1 MRLRVTNFLT
11 LITLAAVVAA
21 SAALLLARRP
31 PPVEVVGLHQQHRP
45 RRQVEERAHPL
56 RLRRREGVQRRQ
68 APALP
73 RTADGHPDFSGIWQ
87 VLDDSANGDIEPHA
101 ASWGVRAGQGII
113 VDPADGKIPY
123 KPEALARR
131 QANYKNRA
139 EDPMSR
145 CWKPGTPRIMYIP
158 FPFQIT
164 QSPKMIQMTFEFV
177 HSRRD
182 LYINDSK
189 HLDGIDF
196 FNGDSRARWEGDTLV
211 VDVSNLNDDPT
222 RPTWLDASGNY
233 HSDALHVVER
243 YTFNGPDMI
252 TYRATLD
259 DSKVF
264 ARPFTIEALLYRHK
278 EKNFRVLEYECQVF
292 KEQLM
297 REGKGDYLRIVTGN

>member
-1 MRLRVTNFLT
+1 V
-11 LITLAAVVAA
+11 
-21 SAALLLARRP
+21 
-31 PPVEVVGLHQQHRP
+31 
-45 RRQVEERAHPL
+45 
-56 RLRRREGVQRRQ
+56 
-68 APALP
+68 LP
-73 RTADGHPDFSGIWQ
+73 RTADGHPDFSGVWQ

-123 KPEALARR
+123 KPDALARR

-233 HSDALHVVER
+233 HSDAFHVVER

-259 DSKVF
+259 DSKAY
-264 ARPFTIEALLYRHK
+264 ARPFTIETLLYRHK

-292 KEQLM
+292 KEELM
-297 REGKGDYLRIVTGN
+297 KQGKGDSLRLVTGN

>member
-1 MRLRVTNFLT
+1 
-11 LITLAAVVAA
+11 
-21 SAALLLARRP
+21 
-31 PPVEVVGLHQQHRP
+31 
-45 RRQVEERAHPL
+45 
-56 RLRRREGVQRRQ
+56 
-68 APALP
+68 
-73 RTADGHPDFSGIWQ
+73 

-196 FNGDSRARWEGDTLV
+196 FNGDSRAKWEGDSLV

-222 RPTWLDASGNY
+222 RPTWLDASGNF

-259 DSKVF
+259 DSKAY
-264 ARPFTIEALLYRHK
+264 ARPFTIETLLYRHK

-292 KEQLM
+292 KEQLL
-297 REGKGDYLRIVTGN
+297 RDKKGDYLRIVTDN

>member
-11 LITLAAVVAA
+11 LITLATVVAA
-21 SAALLLARRP
+21 SAALLNGQAPAPAGRGAAPAAPAQARGAAP
-31 PPVEVVGLHQQHRP
+31 AG
-45 RRQVEERAHPL
+45 
-56 RLRRREGVQRRQ
+56 
-68 APALP
+68 PALP
-73 RTADGHPDFSGIWQ
+73 RTAEGKPDFSGIWEA
-87 VLDDSANGDIEPHA
+87 LDTSANGDIEPHA

-123 KPEALARR
+123 KPEARAKR
-131 QANYKNRA
+131 QANYKIRH
-139 EDPMSR
+139 EDPMTR
-145 CWKPGTPRIMYIP
+145 CWKPGVPRIMYIP

-189 HLDGIDF
+189 HLEGIDF
-196 FNGDSRARWEGDTLV
+196 FNGDSRAKWEGDTLV
-211 VDVSNLNDDPT
+211 VDVANIMDDPT

-233 HSDALHVVER
+233 HSDAMHVVER

-252 TYRATLD
+252 TYRATID
-259 DSKVF
+259 DSKVL
-264 ARPFTIEALLYRHK
+264 ARPFTIEVLLYRHK

-292 KEQLM
+292 KEQLLK
-297 REGKGDYLRIVTGN
+297 EGKGNYLRIVEGQ

>member
-1 MRLRVTNFLT
+1 MRLRVTSFLT
-11 LITLAAVVAA
+11 LITLAVVVAA
-21 SAALLLARRP
+21 SAALLL
-31 PPVEVVGLHQQHRP
+31 G
-45 RRQVEERAHPL
+45 
-56 RLRRREGVQRRQ
+56 Q
-68 APALP
+68 APAGGRGGAAPAAPAAAPAGRGAGAPAQAPAQGRGAAPAGPAIP
-73 RTADGHPDFSGIWQ
+73 RTAEGKPDFSGIWQ

-113 VDPADGKIPY
+113 VDPPDGKIPY
-123 KPEALARR
+123 KPEALAKR
-131 QANYKNRA
+131 QANYKIRH

-164 QSPKMIQMTFEFV
+164 QAPKMIQMTFEFV

-189 HLDGIDF
+189 HLEGIDF
-196 FNGDSRARWEGDTLV
+196 FNGDSRAKWEGDSLV
-211 VDVSNLNDDPT
+211 VDVANIMDDPT

-243 YTFNGPDMI
+243 FTFNGPDMI

-259 DSKVF
+259 DSKVY
-264 ARPFTIEALLYRHK
+264 ARPFTIETLLYRHK

-292 KEQLM
+292 KEELM
-297 REGKGDYLRIVTGN
+297 KAGKGDSLRIVTGN

>member
-1 MRLRVTNFLT
+1 
-11 LITLAAVVAA
+11 
-21 SAALLLARRP
+21 
-31 PPVEVVGLHQQHRP
+31 
-45 RRQVEERAHPL
+45 
-56 RLRRREGVQRRQ
+56 
-68 APALP
+68 
-73 RTADGHPDFSGIWQ
+73 

-123 KPEALARR
+123 KPDALARR

-145 CWKPGTPRIMYIP
+145 CWKPGVPRIMYIP

-164 QSPKMIQMTFEFV
+164 QTPKMIQMTFEFV

-182 LYINDSK
+182 LYVNDSK

-196 FNGDSRARWEGDTLV
+196 FNGDSRAKWEGDTLV

-233 HSDALHVVER
+233 HSDAFHVVER

-259 DSKVF
+259 DSK
-264 ARPFTIEALLYRHK
+264 AYSRPFTIETLLYRHK

-292 KEQLM
+292 KEQLT

>member
-1 MRLRVTNFLT
+1 MRLRVTSFLT
-11 LITLAAVVAA
+11 LIILAAVVAA
-21 SAALLLARRP
+21 SAALLL
-31 PPVEVVGLHQQHRP
+31 G
-45 RRQVEERAHPL
+45 
-56 RLRRREGVQRRQ
+56 Q
-68 APALP
+68 APAGGRGGAAPAAPAAAPAGRGAAAPAQAPAQGRGAAPAGPALP

-113 VDPADGKIPY
+113 VDPPDGKIPY
-123 KPEALARR
+123 KPEALAKR
-131 QANYKNRA
+131 QANYKIRH

-164 QSPKMIQMTFEFV
+164 QAPKMIQMTFEFV

-189 HLDGIDF
+189 HLEGIDF
-196 FNGDSRARWEGDTLV
+196 FNGDSRAKWDGDTLV
-211 VDVSNLNDDPT
+211 VDVANIMDDPT

-243 YTFNGPDMI
+243 FTFNGPDMI

-259 DSKVF
+259 DSKVY
-264 ARPFTIEALLYRHK
+264 ARPFTIETLLYRHK

-292 KEQLM
+292 KEELM
-297 REGKGDYLRIVTGN
+297 KAGKGDSLRIVTGN

>member
-21 SAALLLARRP
+21 SAALLL
-31 PPVEVVGLHQQHRP
+31 G
-45 RRQVEERAHPL
+45 
-56 RLRRREGVQRRQ
+56 Q
-68 APALP
+68 APARGGGAAPAAPPAQAGRGGAAAAPAQGRGAAPAGPAIP
-73 RTADGHPDFSGIWQ
+73 RTAEGKPDFSGIWQ

-113 VDPADGKIPY
+113 VDTPDGKIPY
-123 KPEALARR
+123 KPEALAKR
-131 QANYKNRA
+131 QANYKIRH

-164 QSPKMIQMTFEFV
+164 QAPKMIQMTFEFV

-182 LYINDSK
+182 LYINESK
-189 HLDGIDF
+189 HLEGIDF
-196 FNGDSRARWEGDTLV
+196 FNGDSRAKWEGDTLV
-211 VDVSNLNDDPT
+211 VDVANIMDDPT

-243 YTFNGPDMI
+243 YTFNGPDII

-259 DSKVF
+259 DSKVY
-264 ARPFTIEALLYRHK
+264 ARPFTIETLLYRHK

-292 KEQLM
+292 KEQLLK
-297 REGKGDYLRIVTGN
+297 EGKGNYLRIVEGN

>member
-1 MRLRVTNFLT
+1 
-11 LITLAAVVAA
+11 
-21 SAALLLARRP
+21 
-31 PPVEVVGLHQQHRP
+31 
-45 RRQVEERAHPL
+45 
-56 RLRRREGVQRRQ
+56 
-68 APALP
+68 
-73 RTADGHPDFSGIWQ
+73 

-123 KPEALARR
+123 RPEALARR
-131 QANYKNRA
+131 QANFKNRA

-182 LYINDSK
+182 LYVNESK

-259 DSKVF
+259 DSKAY
-264 ARPFTIEALLYRHK
+264 ARPFTIETLLYRHK

-292 KEQLM
+292 KEQLT